1 MEAGSAVP
9 VRRRPRTTGNRVPRE
24 RIMDE
29 HHCDT
34 CGKSATVRVLEK
46 YADGEPVFKRYC
58 LECAQRAGGAP
69 VIEGDAAPK
78 HRLSFG
84 SMLIAAG
91 VLIVIVAA
99 TGDYIG
105 IRGSSGFG
113 WYQALGICLGALCVL
128 IGALLGVDVI
138 AIFGTIIFGLAA
150 CSDLLGIA
158 GVPGI
163 GWKQNLAIF
172 AGVVLTTVG
181 VILRLRA

>member
-1 MEAGSAVP
+1 LTTAGSAVP
-9 VRRRPRTTGNRVPRE
+9 CVR
-24 RIMDE
+24 MDE
-29 HHCDT
+29 PHCDI
-34 CGKSATVRVLEK
+34 CGKPASVRVLER

-58 LECAQRAGGAP
+58 LECAQRVGGAATMK
-69 VIEGDAAPK
+69 GGATSR
-78 HRLSFG
+78 HRMSRG
-84 SMLIAAG
+84 SLLIAAG

-113 WYQALGICLGALCVL
+113 WYQALGICLGALFVL
-128 IGALLGVDVI
+128 IGALLGVDVF
-138 AIFGTIIFGLAA
+138 AIFGTIVFGLAA

-172 AGVVLTTVG
+172 AGVVMTTVG
-181 VILRLRA
+181 VILRFRT